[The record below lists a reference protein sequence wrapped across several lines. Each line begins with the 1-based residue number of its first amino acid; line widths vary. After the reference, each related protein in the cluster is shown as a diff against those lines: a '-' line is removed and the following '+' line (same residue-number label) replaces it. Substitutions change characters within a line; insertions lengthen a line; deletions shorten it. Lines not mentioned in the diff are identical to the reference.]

1 LLAWMS
7 DNQATG
13 SDGAKHFLKEQPE
26 VWADW
31 VSPEVATK
39 IKAAL

>member
-7 DNQATG
+7 DNQADGPTG
-13 SDGAKHFLKEQPE
+13 ARHFLQNNPE
-26 VWADW
+26 VWTQW
-31 VSPEVATK
+31 VNAEVATK